1 MTPIKPKTIVIYNL
15 ERLLSDLTIVY
26 EQTKKGD
33 DTEIDSESL
42 RPILIQNR
50 KRYIS
55 RDEFKM
61 RDKG

>member
-1 MTPIKPKTIVIYNL
+1 MTLVKPKIIVIYNF
-15 ERLLSDLTIVY
+15 ERLLTDLTVIY

-42 RPILIQNR
+42 VPILIQNR

-55 RDEFKM
+55 RDEFERRLNK
-61 RDKG
+61 